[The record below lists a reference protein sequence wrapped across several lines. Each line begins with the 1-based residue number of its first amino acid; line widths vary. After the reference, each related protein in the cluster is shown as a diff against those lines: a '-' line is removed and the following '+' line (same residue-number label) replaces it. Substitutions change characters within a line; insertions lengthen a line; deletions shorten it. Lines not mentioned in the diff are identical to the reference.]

1 MPRYA
6 AIDIGSNSVR
16 MEAAEVNEGEPS
28 RILASERQVTRLGA
42 SVFRTGRVSQDSM
55 DLLCGIL
62 ANMAAVYGRLDVIG
76 VRAVATAAVR
86 DASNQQEFLARASAA
101 LGSDVEIISGQEE
114 ARLIQLGVRSLW
126 PHPKER
132 FLIIDIGG
140 GSTEIILSEHERI
153 VHAFSKPLGALR
165 LQELFLKSD
174 PPRTTELHR
183 LQEYIGERIG
193 SAIRR
198 MGGTHIDRV
207 VGTSATASAVVSA
220 ANRIPRARR
229 DEADR
234 RRATLPQIRKLYKDI
249 AGLDVNARQRITGI
263 GPRRAEIIIP
273 GTAVLLSVLEALHM
287 PALFYS
293 VAGVRDGIIADL
305 AARGVGRELSQL
317 SVDQRAVVE
326 QTAEHYGVPL
336 RHARKVARLSNE
348 LFAGLQTAHKL
359 PPHYGRLLEAAAC
372 LHDVG
377 HYVSDTRHHKHSYY
391 LVVNSDMPGFTKTER
406 ELIANLCRY
415 HRKALPAPEHWNLQP
430 MDAEARRAL
439 TLMMP
444 LLRLADSLDRS
455 HGQRVRSLECRVREN
470 DLQVTLNVPP
480 ETDIDLEL
488 WAVERLGDMFRQV
501 YAKGLTVARIS

>member
-16 MEAAEVNEGEPS
+16 MEAAEVNEGEPP
-28 RILASERQVTRLGA
+28 RVLASERQVTRLGA
-42 SVFRTGRVSQDSM
+42 SVFRTGRISQDSIEM
-55 DLLCGIL
+55 LCGVL
-62 ANMAAVYGRLDVIG
+62 AGMSAAYQKLDVVG

-86 DASNQQEFLARASAA
+86 DASNQQEFLARVSAA
-101 LGSDVEIISGQEE
+101 LGTDVEIISGQEE
-114 ARLIQLGVRSLW
+114 ARLIQLGVKSRW

-140 GSTEIILSEHERI
+140 GSAEIILSENERI
-153 VHAFSKPLGALR
+153 VNAFSKPLGALR
-165 LQELFLKSD
+165 LQELFLRTD
-174 PPRTTELHR
+174 PPRPAELHR

-207 VGTSATASAVVSA
+207 VGTSATASAVVAA

-229 DEADR
+229 EEADR
-234 RRATLPQIRKLYKDI
+234 RRATLPQIRKLFKEI
-249 AGLDVNARQRITGI
+249 SVLDVTARQRITGI

-273 GTAVLLSVLEALHM
+273 GAAVLLSVLEALNM

-317 SVDQRAVVE
+317 SPDQRAVVE
-326 QTAEHYGVPL
+326 EAAEHYAVPL

-348 LFAGLQTAHKL
+348 LFEGLQTAHKL
-359 PPHYGRLLEAAAC
+359 PAHYGRSLEAAAY

-377 HYVSDTRHHKHSYY
+377 HY
-391 LVVNSDMPGFTKTER
+391 
-406 ELIANLCRY
+406 
-415 HRKALPAPEHWNLQP
+415 
-430 MDAEARRAL
+430 
-439 TLMMP
+439 
-444 LLRLADSLDRS
+444 
-455 HGQRVRSLECRVREN
+455 
-470 DLQVTLNVPP
+470 
-480 ETDIDLEL
+480 
-488 WAVERLGDMFRQV
+488 
-501 YAKGLTVARIS
+501 